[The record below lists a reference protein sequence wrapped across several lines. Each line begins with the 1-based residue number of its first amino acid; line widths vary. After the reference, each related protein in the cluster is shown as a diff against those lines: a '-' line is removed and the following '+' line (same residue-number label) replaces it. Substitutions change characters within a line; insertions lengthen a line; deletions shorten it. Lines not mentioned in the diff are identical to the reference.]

1 VIDDMKR
8 LKRGD
13 FDFDWDDICTFGNFY
28 IFTNYQGNKKCT
40 YTIHTLNVNMQILFC
55 LLLHDL

>member
-1 VIDDMKR
+1 MIEMILKR
-8 LKRGD
+8 MKRGD
-13 FDFDWDDICTFGNFY
+13 FDFDWDDICTLGNF
-28 IFTNYQGNKKCT
+28 YQGNKKCMYT

>member
-1 VIDDMKR
+1 MIEIDDMKR

-28 IFTNYQGNKKCT
+28 IFTNYQGTVTRNVHT
-40 YTIHTLNVNMQILFC
+40 RYTH
-55 LLLHDL
+55 